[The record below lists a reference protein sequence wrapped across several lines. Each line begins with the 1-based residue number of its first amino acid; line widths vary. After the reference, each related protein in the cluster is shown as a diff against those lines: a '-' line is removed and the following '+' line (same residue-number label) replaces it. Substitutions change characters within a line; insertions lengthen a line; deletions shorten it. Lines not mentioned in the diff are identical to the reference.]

1 MGEYTALFERAA
13 AHYSEPQLST
23 EGLLLRRDRKQRNQ
37 RAAAGVLGVA
47 VFALA
52 AVGFVR
58 LLGSERTPASDPR
71 SPFEGTWVSTTDTD
85 GGTQTMTVLVSAD
98 GAVEI
103 TVTDDVATVCS
114 GTSSTMTGTGRIEG
128 GTQLVIP
135 APVYTCDDGSEPET
149 LSGPPLEEQL
159 RDWTLFL
166 DPDTD
171 TLSDGLGGVWLRE
184 GAEEDPEEPLEGLGP
199 GLEAPWD
206 PSRFGGTW
214 ESTAGDT
221 GFLGTWESTDIDGSS
236 LLLGIRVS
244 EDPSGGY
251 EVLLLDGAETCPSFF
266 GPITSDGPITM
277 TGIGRVE
284 GREMAFGSQTWFCEA
299 AGGPDVVSGDA
310 SLQIAAAHT
319 PLVHDLETD
328 TLVGPTGRPPGAP
341 SWMQGR
347 GVVWHRRPP
356 GSDPIGVPFWG
367 VWPQSSLEEARVD
380 PVRSRD
386 ESPVPERPERGG
398 LPAHDRR
405 HPLRDGLADGH
416 AACPERPIRHLG
428 GRRLDA
434 ARPIGGAG
442 QRPPLPRAGDSAVRA
457 GVAAHRGRAGG
468 RPRSVPVRQGG
479 GRGSGGVPD
488 RGVLPAPPQ
497 GPAPVRHDRGPSLRA
512 VRDRERGG
520 TRMAGRGLPGDGAA
534 IRPRRGGRR

>member
-1 MGEYTALFERAA
+1 MSNVAELLERESRTVDLDPGDFER
-13 AHYSEPQLST
+13 LT
-23 EGLLLRRDRKQRNQ
+23 RRRDRKHRNQ
-37 RAAAGVLGVA
+37 RVAAGVLGIA
-47 VFALA
+47 VFALGA
-52 AVGFVR
+52 IGFVR
-58 LLGSERTPASDPR
+58 LLGSEGTPAGDPR
-71 SPFEGTWVSTTDTD
+71 SPFEGTWVSPDTD
-85 GGTQTMTVLVSAD
+85 GSTQTMTIRVSAE
-98 GAVEI
+98 GALEI
-103 TVTDDVATVCS
+103 TVLDDVAPVCP
-114 GTSSTMTGTGRIEG
+114 GTPSTMTGTGRIEG
-128 GTQLVIP
+128 GTALVIP

-149 LSGPPLEEQL
+149 LSGPPLQEQL

-171 TLSDGLGGVWLRE
+171 TLSDGVGGVWLRE

-199 GLEAPWD
+199 GLDAPWD

-214 ESTAGDT
+214 VSTAADT
-221 GFLGTWESTDIDGSS
+221 GFLGTWESTDVDGSS

-299 AGGPDVVSGDA
+299 AGGPDVVSGGA

-356 GSDPIGVPFWG
+356 GSDPIAVPARG
-367 VWPQSSLEEARVD
+367 GWPQTDLEEAEEAQRRADAGD
-380 PVRSRD
+380 PAFIWQLAPELAAPPEAETFPFPARDAADGAEILARFSRD
-386 ESPVPERPERGG
+386 VLGWERYVTVTKRNPWWYSDLGWRFVWIRCGPGTNPLYPNDPNGGDCPPTIDDTHYETVSLMVTQPVPTRPS
-398 LPAHDRR
+398 
-405 HPLRDGLADGH
+405 
-416 AACPERPIRHLG
+416 PIW
-428 GRRLDA
+428 
-434 ARPIGGAG
+434 
-442 QRPPLPRAGDSAVRA
+442 V
-457 GVAAHRGRAGG
+457 
-468 RPRSVPVRQGG
+468 
-479 GRGSGGVPD
+479 
-488 RGVLPAPPQ
+488 
-497 GPAPVRHDRGPSLRA
+497 
-512 VRDRERGG
+512 
-520 TRMAGRGLPGDGAA
+520 
-534 IRPRRGGRR
+534 